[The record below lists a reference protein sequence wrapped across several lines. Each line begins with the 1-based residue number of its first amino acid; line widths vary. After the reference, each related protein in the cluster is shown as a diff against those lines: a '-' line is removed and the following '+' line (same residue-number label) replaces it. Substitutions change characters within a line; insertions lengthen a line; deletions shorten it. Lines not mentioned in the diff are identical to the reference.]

1 MGIVFVFVFVLH
13 ICVDGVSWWAPFLCL
28 CLCFIFVV
36 RICVDGVSVGG
47 QCAWCGQPV
56 TCVIIHPFKHLEGHG
71 WAGFC

>member
-13 ICVDGVSWWAPFLCL
+13 
-28 CLCFIFVV
+28 
-36 RICVDGVSVGG
+36 ICVDGVSVGG

-71 WAGFC
+71 WVGFCSKMIIFLLDIRTHCLL